1 MASVFKRKRKVKLD
15 NGKIVV
21 RQSLKYYTR
30 LTDADGIK
38 RTIPLFTD
46 KTASEQRA
54 GQLQKE
60 IELAKAGIVNPYA
73 EQRKKPLA
81 DHLKDF
87 KQFLLDKGDTEDH
100 ARLTH
105 NRVKAILTGCKIVLI
120 SDVRA
125 SRIQRYL
132 AERRQ
137 SGLGTKTCNYYLTAA
152 KGFFNWMVDD
162 NRIGEN
168 PIAHLRS
175 QNSNADIRR
184 VRRSLEPDEIRRL
197 LETTAAGP
205 DRFGMG
211 GYERSLLY
219 RLAAET
225 GLRANEIRSLKV
237 KGFDFDGLTVTVE
250 AGHSKRRRE
259 DTQHLRQG
267 TAALLREF
275 FKDKMPNAK
284 AFGGTYKRLTKRT
297 SDILKADLA
306 DAGIPYVDDAG
317 RYADFHSLRH
327 TTGSLLA
334 ASGVHPKVA
343 QSILRH
349 SDINLTMS
357 RYSHVLRGQ
366 ESEAIEGLPDF
377 SLPSSQSQRATGT
390 DSRPVGT
397 AETAPKEL
405 TPKLT
410 PFLTPTAFP
419 ACNRSAAVG
428 NGPGNLQENT
438 NGDNCLKNGELDTES
453 PPLAAVGMG
462 EKEVGRGGFEPPTH
476 GFSVRCSRWDTGY
489 LCRKGT
495 KASHTSQPEASERL
509 VTTLTKSY
517 LCQSGSP
524 RAFRL
529 SRSAI
534 LAELPFFGLSSA
546 VSKLIPCLMPLASGR
561 ISGVRRVSRVPQS
574 HRHLG
579 QMGRSCDCQVP
590 DEGVHGGNDAC
601 ILQSHISDDVRQ
613 K

>member
-1 MASVFKRKRKVKLD
+1 MANVFKRKRKVKLP
-15 NGKIVV
+15 NGTTVV
-21 RQSLKYYTR
+21 KQSQKYYTR

-46 KTASEQRA
+46 KTASEQQA
-54 GQLQKE
+54 AQLQKE
-60 IELAKAGIVNPYA
+60 IELAKAGVVNPYT
-73 EQRKKPLA
+73 EQRKKPLS

-87 KQFLLDKGDTEDH
+87 KQFLLDKGNTKDH

-105 NRVKAILTGCKIVLI
+105 NRVKAILTGCKLVLI

-175 QNSNADIRR
+175 QNANADIRR
-184 VRRSLEPDEIRRL
+184 VRRSLEPDEVRRL

-237 KGFDFDGLTVTVE
+237 AHFDFDGLTVTVE
-250 AGHSKRRRE
+250 AGHSKRRRK
-259 DTQHLRQG
+259 DTLPLRQN

-284 AFGGTYKRLTKRT
+284 AFGGTYRMLTKRT

-334 ASGVHPKVA
+334 AAGTHPKVA
-343 QSILRH
+343 QSIMRH

-366 ESEAIEGLPDF
+366 ESEAIAGLPDF
-377 SLPSSQSQRATGT
+377 SLPSSQRQRATGT
-390 DSRPVGT
+390 DSRSADKGPR
-397 AETAPKEL
+397 EL

-419 ACNRSAAVG
+419 ACDRSAAIG
-428 NGPGNLQENT
+428 NRPGNLQENA
-438 NGDNCLKNGELDTES
+438 NGDNCLNNGELDTES
-453 PPLAAVGMG
+453 PQLAAVGTG
-462 EKEVGRGGFEPPTH
+462 EKEMGRGGFEPPTH
-476 GFSVRCSRWDTGY
+476 GFSVRCPENASAENTKTCETAETQLTPQLTPKSRKHPEIDTQN
-489 LCRKGT
+489 LL
-495 KASHTSQPEASERL
+495 PD
-509 VTTLTKSY
+509 
-517 LCQSGSP
+517 
-524 RAFRL
+524 
-529 SRSAI
+529 
-534 LAELPFFGLSSA
+534 LAEIVAVWPELPGHIRAAIMAL
-546 VSKLIPCLMPLASGR
+546 VQTN
-561 ISGVRRVSRVPQS
+561 RV
-574 HRHLG
+574 G
-579 QMGRSCDCQVP
+579 
-590 DEGVHGGNDAC
+590 
-601 ILQSHISDDVRQ
+601 
-613 K
+613 